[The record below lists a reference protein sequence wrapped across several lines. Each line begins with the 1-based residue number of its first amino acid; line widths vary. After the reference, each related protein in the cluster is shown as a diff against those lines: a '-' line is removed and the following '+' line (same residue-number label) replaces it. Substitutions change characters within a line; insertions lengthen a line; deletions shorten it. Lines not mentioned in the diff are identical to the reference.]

1 MTRRQ
6 AREQAF
12 IIIFAK
18 SFNEDITVQEIADNA
33 VELEIIKPDEFT
45 SRLINGVFDNLEAV
59 DEKIEENLIGW
70 KKERISRVSAALLR
84 LAIAEMLFF
93 SDIPESVSINEAVEL
108 AKIYA
113 TADDAAFINGVLGSV
128 AKKAGA

>member
-1 MTRRQ
+1 MKRRR

-18 SFNEDITVQEIADNA
+18 SFNEDISITQLIDNA

-45 SRLINGVFDNLEAV
+45 SRLINGVFDNLKAV

-113 TADDAAFINGVLGSV
+113 PSDDAAFINGVLGSV